1 MFNKAMIQ
9 REELK
14 IAAFI
19 AISALAVLL
28 IGPLFNAATAMGL
41 NAATATSVYYAL
53 NVIGWGVTA
62 ASIVA
67 SFGLASIGAYSVW
80 AAVKRMALKEFVKW

>member
-1 MFNKAMIQ
+1 MISNSINKKEVVSIS
-9 REELK
+9 L
-14 IAAFI
+14 FI
-19 AISALAVLL
+19 SLSSLAVLL

-53 NVIGWGVTA
+53 NIIGWGVTA

-67 SFGLASIGAYSVW
+67 SFGLASIGAYTIW
-80 AAVKRMALKEFVKW
+80 AAVKKMALKQFIKW